1 MILNSSTHIIDD
13 LSSPSPIDNLFGLM
27 DMKVDPAKSP
37 GYKIGYDNAGE
48 LISPP
53 QVETESKSR
62 GHNTSLSQELWSVL
76 LLHVHV
82 PPPVCTSPQ
91 NPGQLIW

>member
-1 MILNSSTHIIDD
+1 MILNSSTHTIDD
-13 LSSPSPIDNLFGLM
+13 LLTPSSIDNLIGLM

-53 QVETESKSR
+53 
-62 GHNTSLSQELWSVL
+62 
-76 LLHVHV
+76 
-82 PPPVCTSPQ
+82 
-91 NPGQLIW
+91 

>member
-27 DMKVDPAKSP
+27 DMKVDPAKLP

-53 QVETESKSR
+53 
-62 GHNTSLSQELWSVL
+62 
-76 LLHVHV
+76 
-82 PPPVCTSPQ
+82 
-91 NPGQLIW
+91 